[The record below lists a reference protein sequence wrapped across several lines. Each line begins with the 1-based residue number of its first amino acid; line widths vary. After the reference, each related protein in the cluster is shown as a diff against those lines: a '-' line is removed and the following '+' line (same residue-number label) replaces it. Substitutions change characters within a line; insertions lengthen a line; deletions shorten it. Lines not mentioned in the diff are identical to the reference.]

1 MLKNYFII
9 AWRNL
14 KKYKGYSL
22 INIGGL
28 AVGMTVAM
36 LIGLWVWDE
45 ISFDKHHKNYNQI
58 AQAWQFVSF
67 GPEKSSYNSVPIP
80 LATELRNKYPEVK
93 AASVTSFNRDATLTS
108 GDKKFSRTGMY
119 TEPDFPEIMTVKMLA
134 GTRKGLSN
142 GHSALLSKSL
152 AKALF
157 GNDDAINKTV
167 RINNK
172 ADVKVTGVYEDFP
185 ANSSFKDVFFLA
197 SWQVLISMDNYAK
210 MATQEWDENSFQ
222 LFVQLKEGADV
233 EKLSAKIKDT
243 RMKLEDPPAYKPEFF
258 LHPMSRWHLYG
269 EFKNGVNTGG
279 LIKLV
284 KLFGIAGVFVLLLAC
299 INFMNLSTAR
309 SEKRAK
315 EVGIR
320 KTLGSVRGQLIWQF
334 FSESLLVSFIAL
346 VLSILIVLILLP
358 FFNQVANK
366 ELSILWTNPFFWLTA
381 FAFSLITG
389 LIAGSYPALY
399 LSSFRPVKVL
409 KGSFKAGRFAPLPRK
424 ILVVFQF
431 SISVLLIAGTLI
443 WSRQIN
449 HAKDRPIGYNSN
461 GLIEIVMRT
470 PELINHYDAVRT
482 QLLNTGAVA
491 NVSASLGSITESF
504 GGTTNVSWKGKPQN
518 SQPLFISNKVTHDF
532 GKTVGWNIL
541 QGRDFSKNFLTDS
554 TAIVLNESAVQM
566 MGLQN
571 PVNETIKFSGKDYR
585 VIGVISNLVKDSP
598 FKPVDPSLFTI
609 GYGGAVN
616 VINIRLS
623 PNSSVSAALNKI
635 EEVFKEHNPQA
646 PFEYKF
652 VDEQYA
658 QKFAIE
664 ERIGKLAGF
673 FAILAI
679 LISCLGLFGLASFVA
694 EQRTKEIGIRKVLGA
709 TILEVW
715 QLLSKEFLL
724 LVSISLLIALPTAYY
739 FMNKWLQNYEYR
751 TTISWWIF
759 SVVVL
764 ATLLI
769 TVITVS
775 FQAIRAAV
783 ANPVKS
789 LRTE

>member
-1 MLKNYFII
+1 MIKNYFKV
-9 AWRNL
+9 AFRNL
-14 KKYKGYSL
+14 IRSKGYSA

-28 AVGMTVAM
+28 AVGMSVAM
-36 LIGLWVWDE
+36 LIGLWVCDE
-45 ISFDKHHKNYNQI
+45 ISFDKYHKNYNQI

-67 GPEKSSYNSVPIP
+67 GPEKSSFNSVPIP

-119 TEPDFPEIMTVKMLA
+119 TEPDFPEIMTVKMIA
-134 GTRKGLSN
+134 GTRTGLTDV
-142 GHSALLSKSL
+142 HSALLSQSL

-157 GNDDAINKTV
+157 GDEEPINKVV

-172 ADVKVTGVYEDFP
+172 TDVKVTGVYEDFP

-197 SWQVLISMDNYAK
+197 SWKLLTTIDDYAK

-222 LFVQLKEGADV
+222 LFVQLQEGADIN
-233 EKLSAKIKDT
+233 KLSAKIKDT

-279 LIKLV
+279 LIRLV
-284 KLFGIAGVFVLLLAC
+284 KLFGVAGVFVLLLAC

-320 KTLGSVRGQLIWQF
+320 KTLGSVRSQLIRQF

-346 VLSILIVLILLP
+346 VLSIFFVLLLLP

-366 ELSILWTNPFFWLTA
+366 ELSILWTNPFFWLAA

-470 PELINHYDAVRT
+470 PDLVSHYDAVRT
-482 QLLNTGAVA
+482 ELLNTGAVA
-491 NVSASLGSITESF
+491 NVSASLGSITEDF
-504 GGTTNVSWKGKPQN
+504 GGTTNVSWKGKTED
-518 SQPLFISNKVTHDF
+518 SRPLFMSNRVTHDF

-585 VIGVISNLVKDSP
+585 VIGVISNLVKGSP
-598 FKPVDPSLFTI
+598 FEPVKPSLFTI

-623 PNSSVSAALNKI
+623 PNSGVGTALNKI
-635 EEVFKEHNPQA
+635 EDVFKEYNPQA

-652 VDEQYA
+652 ADEQYA
-658 QKFAIE
+658 TKFATE

-679 LISCLGLFGLASFVA
+679 LISCLGLFGLASFIA

-709 TILEVW
+709 TILGIW

-724 LVSISLLIALPTAYY
+724 LVFISLLIALPISYY
-739 FMNKWLQNYEYR
+739 FMKNWLQNYEYR
-751 TTISWWIF
+751 TEISWWILA
-759 SVVVL
+759 VVVL
-764 ATLLI
+764 STLLI
-769 TVITVS
+769 TILTVS
-775 FQAIRAAV
+775 FQAIKAAMT
-783 ANPVKS
+783 NPVKS

>member
-1 MLKNYFII
+1 MIKNYFKI

-14 KKYKGYSL
+14 IKSKGYSA

-28 AVGMTVAM
+28 AVGMSVAM

-45 ISFDKHHKNYNQI
+45 LSFDKYHKNYNQI

-80 LATELRNKYPEVK
+80 LATELRNKFPEVK
-93 AASVTSFNRDATLTS
+93 SASVASFNRDATLTS
-108 GDKKFSRTGMY
+108 EDKKFSRTGMY
-119 TEPDFPEIMTVKMLA
+119 TEPGFPEMMTLKMIA
-134 GTRKGLSN
+134 GTRTGLTDV
-142 GHSALLSKSL
+142 HSALLSQSL

-157 GNDDAINKTV
+157 GDEEPINKVV

-172 ADVKVTGVYEDFP
+172 TDVKVTGVYEDFP

-197 SWQVLISMDNYAK
+197 PWQLLTTIDDYAK

-222 LFVQLKEGADV
+222 LFVQLQEGADV
-233 EKLSAKIKDT
+233 KKLSAKIKDT

-279 LIKLV
+279 LIRLV
-284 KLFGIAGVFVLLLAC
+284 KLFGVAGVFVLLLAC

-320 KTLGSVRGQLIWQF
+320 KTLGSVRSQLIRQF

-346 VLSILIVLILLP
+346 VLSIFFVLLLLP

-366 ELSILWTNPFFWLTA
+366 ELSILWTNPFFWLAA

-409 KGSFKAGRFAPLPRK
+409 KGSFKAGGFAPLPRK

-449 HAKDRPIGYNSN
+449 HAKDRPIGYDSN

-470 PELINHYDAVRT
+470 PELISHYDAVRT
-482 QLLNTGAVA
+482 ELLNTGAVA
-491 NVSASLGSITESF
+491 NVSASLGSITENF
-504 GGTTNVSWKGKPQN
+504 GGTTNVSWKGKPED
-518 SQPLFISNKVTHDF
+518 SRPLFMSNKVTHDF

-541 QGRDFSKNFLTDS
+541 QGRDFSKNFITDS

-571 PVNETIKFSGKDYR
+571 PVNEIIKFSGKDYKI
-585 VIGVISNLVKDSP
+585 IGVISNLIKGSP
-598 FKPVDPSLFTI
+598 FQPVDPSLFTI

-616 VINIRLS
+616 VINIRIS
-623 PNSSVSAALNKI
+623 PNSSVSTALNKI
-635 EEVFKEHNPQA
+635 EEVFKEHNPQS
-646 PFEYKF
+646 PFEYRF

-658 QKFAIE
+658 QKFATE
-664 ERIGKLAGF
+664 ERIGKLAAF

-679 LISCLGLFGLASFVA
+679 LISCLGLFGLASFIA

-709 TILEVW
+709 TILGIW

-724 LVSISLLIALPTAYY
+724 LVFISLLIALPISYY
-739 FMNKWLQNYEYR
+739 FMKNWLQNYEYR
-751 TTISWWIF
+751 TEISWWIF
-759 SVVVL
+759 GIVVL

-769 TVITVS
+769 TILTVS
-775 FQAIRAAV
+775 FQAIKAAIV
-783 ANPVKS
+783 NPVKS